1 MQTPEVPAQ
10 HPVQPVT
17 HAAVLQ
23 ASTSTTPP
31 HATPVPHPAT
41 STPRLRIRVPPPQ
54 LAEQLPHAPHS
65 DITQSAPVHAASL
78 QLRASSV
85 EGHPAPPLAACRV
98 TVRLRVWLPPPHG
111 SEHWLQSLHCATA
124 QSTLH
129 TEDLVCVS
137 WVGHGV
143 PPLAEGV
150 MTALLRVCC
159 VLPTTQ
165 ADQAPH
171 CEATQSTG
179 VPVQACWLQ
188 ATTSCKTGHAL
199 PPFSG
204 ATMTVLV
211 RLFCPPP
218 QSASQPVQSPQSL
231 TTQLTSTAHAGRVSH
246 DWCCTRAGQAAP
258 P

>member
-1 MQTPEVPAQ
+1 MPVSSRRTLHTALSGDLHCPEVPAQ
-10 HPVQPVT
+10 HPVHMPSMGHGVS
-17 HAAVLQ
+17 LQ

-129 TEDLVCVS
+129 TEALVCVS

-179 VPVQACWLQ
+179 VPVQACWLHTRDSFSVGHSVPPLL
-188 ATTSCKTGHAL
+188 AGTNTSRARVCA
-199 PPFSG
+199 
-204 ATMTVLV
+204 
-211 RLFCPPP
+211 PPP
-218 QSASQPVQSPQSL
+218 QSTLQAPHSL
-231 TTQLTSTAHAGRVSH
+231 HGDT
-246 DWCCTRAGQAAP
+246 
-258 P
+258 